1 MKNLARF
8 SLNNR
13 SLITLLAIVSAVFG
27 CIAFSSMR
35 QDLVPA
41 MASPTISI
49 VTSYEAAT
57 PTVVDSEVSSVIE
70 TIVESVDG
78 LESTTTYSGSGL
90 SLVTATFELGLDT
103 TDVAEQISKK
113 IGENRTLLPDDLKP
127 QVSAA
132 SVDDFP
138 VMQFAISPGETQL
151 TKTLQDSISK
161 RVEGVAGVREARFV
175 GVADD
180 QMQVKLDESRSDE
193 TGIRISDLQAAI
205 LSGGAVDASGSVT
218 EGERT
223 FDVQSGTA
231 VGDADDIAA
240 IPVVAPKTG
249 ETLTVGEVATV
260 QHMVPGAS
268 IVSRVDGKPT
278 VVMMVTK
285 VPNANTVELAKNVT
299 AEMTDVD
306 AKYDLESTVVFDQSP
321 YIQKSI
327 ETLATEGLIGL
338 VCAVIVV
345 LFFLASIRTTLVT
358 AFSIPSSL
366 LLAAIAMTT
375 AGFSINMITL
385 AALTVAIGRV
395 VDDSIVVIE
404 SIEREMLVTTDRFT
418 AITTGV
424 STVAS
429 AVMSSTLTT
438 VAVFLPIAYI
448 GGTIGEL
455 FRPFALTAAAA
466 MLASL
471 IISLTIIP
479 VLAYWFVHPRPLQA
493 TRPRFDER
501 VRNRIDRGYRP
512 VITWSLARPWRI
524 VAASL
529 AIVAGTS
536 VIIPGLSTG
545 YLAPL
550 GDTQIRVMQ
559 KLDPTTSV
567 ASQQKSAEII
577 EAALAKVDG
586 VDRVQTSIRSSGSI
600 IKDASLG
607 GGAGIASYLLSTPP
621 EINQTAMIDEV
632 RDRLE
637 SLPEYDTLGEI
648 DYSIASDMEFSSG
661 IEISVTAIDDAGLT
675 EAIAAVTEKVE
686 SLSTVSDTE
695 STAAN
700 KVEHVD
706 VDVDGA
712 KTIEYGLTDQEV
724 RDAVTDALSSA
735 EAGTMVVGGDTLS
748 ILVYPEKKVT
758 ATADLDDI
766 PIDTPLDGEEP
777 LSTFATVTKTAG
789 PVVVQS
795 QQGLR
800 SAVITV
806 EPRTDNLGAT
816 SDQLA
821 AAIDDIDLPD
831 GATVSLGGSVTA
843 RVDAFQQMGI
853 VSLIAVL
860 IVYTIMVA
868 AFRSLVQPALLLVAI
883 PFAATGGAIIQG
895 ISGEPIGIPSLI
907 GCLMLVGIVVTN
919 SIVLIDL
926 VNQRRAAGMP
936 LHEAI
941 IDGASRR
948 IRPILMT
955 AAATVFALVP
965 MALGFTNSSAFISRP
980 LALVVIGGLVSSTLL
995 TLIVLPVLYFLL
1007 ERWREK
1013 RRDHRVETEDDGVP
1027 RYKRGA
1033 PPSGASRPGRPAPG
1047 GHAPVRSSRA
1057 STSDTRRSSGRP
1069 PRETTPT
1076 KRAPW
1081 RTPSERPS
1089 RSVPRP
1095 RPRVVAAPPTPPER
1109 PVREQSAR
1117 ASSPDGSERA
1127 GTRTRYVARPRPSA
1141 KNDQDPRIAST
1152 REPVMH
1158 NDPVHEEPTPAT
1170 HSAADLERTTR
1181 FIPAVTA
1188 SAPAPSPSRSAG
1200 AGESATDSRPVP
1212 LITPTPALAR
1222 PSSAPWGS
1230 PGGDGAA
1237 TTGGGRRTHR
1247 GASSQYVTFSQDEER
1262 LETATLSTWW
1272 TIGSGGRR
1280 PLLMIDPFTP
1290 HASHGV
1296 GVASPVRALEFSG
1309 STLSPDQFSMAAR
1322 LSQLLRTEL
1331 HGYSYFAAQLVLWEI
1346 LGPSVNPDVD
1356 VRVPAEDAD
1365 VVGREF
1371 DSLYDRVLST
1381 ATERE
1386 PAMWVVTPTA
1396 ASEPRMLIAGLD

>member
-8 SLNNR
+8 SLHNR

-103 TDVAEQISKK
+103 TDVSEQISKK

-231 VGDADDIAA
+231 VGDAEDIAA

-268 IVSRVDGKPT
+268 IVSRVDGDPT

-285 VPNANTVELAKNVT
+285 VPNANTVELAKNVA
-299 AEMTDVD
+299 AEMADVD

-358 AFSIPSSL
+358 AFSIPSSI
-366 LLAAIAMTT
+366 LLAAIAMTA

-395 VDDSIVVIE
+395 VDDSIVVVE
-404 SIEREMLVTTDRFT
+404 SIEREMLVTADRFT

-424 STVAS
+424 ATVAS

-471 IISLTIIP
+471 VISLTIIP
-479 VLAYWFVHPRPLQA
+479 VLAYWFVHPRPLQP

-524 VAASL
+524 VAFSL

-577 EAALAKVDG
+577 EGALAKVDG
-586 VDRVQTSIRSSGSI
+586 VERVQTSIRSSGSI

-621 EINQTAMIDEV
+621 DVDQTAMIDEV

-675 EAIAAVTEKVE
+675 EAIAAVTENVE
-686 SLSTVSDTE
+686 ALSTVADTE

-700 KVEHVD
+700 TVEHVD
-706 VDVDGA
+706 IDVDGE
-712 KTIEYGLTDQEV
+712 KTIEYDLTDQDV
-724 RDAVTDALSSA
+724 RDAVTGALSSA
-735 EAGTMVVGGDTLS
+735 EAGTMVVGGDTLD
-748 ILVYPEKKVT
+748 ILVYPEKRIT

-766 PIDTPLDGEEP
+766 PIDTPMDGEKP

-919 SIVLIDL
+919 SIVLVDL

-1007 ERWREK
+1007 ERWREQ
-1013 RRDHRVETEDDGVP
+1013 RRDRRVESEDDGVP

-1033 PPSGASRPGRPAPG
+1033 TPSAGRLGRPAAAG
-1047 GHAPVRSSRA
+1047 RAPVRPS
-1057 STSDTRRSSGRP
+1057 
-1069 PRETTPT
+1069 PR
-1076 KRAPW
+1076 RAPI
-1081 RTPSERPS
+1081 ERPS
-1089 RSVPRP
+1089 RSEPRT
-1095 RPRVVAAPPTPPER
+1095 RPRVVAPSPTPPER
-1109 PVREQSAR
+1109 PLHDHGGRTSA
-1117 ASSPDGSERA
+1117 PDGSERG
-1127 GTRTRYVARPRPSA
+1127 GTRTRYVARLRSSTTSSIDRDQPSRQAPRSREA
-1141 KNDQDPRIAST
+1141 DPAHHGVSRVAPT
-1152 REPVMH
+1152 GEPVLH
-1158 NDPVHEEPTPAT
+1158 IGPVREDPTPAT
-1170 HSAADLERTTR
+1170 HPAADLERTTR
-1181 FIPAVTA
+1181 FVPAVTA
-1188 SAPAPSPSRSAG
+1188 SAPVPSPSMSA
-1200 AGESATDSRPVP
+1200 AESSPDPRPVP

-1222 PSSAPWGS
+1222 PSSAPWGAS
-1230 PGGDGAA
+1230 TGAGAA
-1237 TTGGGRRTHR
+1237 APGGGRRTHR

-1296 GVASPVRALEFSG
+1296 GVATPVRALEFSG

-1346 LGPSVNPDVD
+1346 LGPSVDPDVD

-1381 ATERE
+1381 TTEPE